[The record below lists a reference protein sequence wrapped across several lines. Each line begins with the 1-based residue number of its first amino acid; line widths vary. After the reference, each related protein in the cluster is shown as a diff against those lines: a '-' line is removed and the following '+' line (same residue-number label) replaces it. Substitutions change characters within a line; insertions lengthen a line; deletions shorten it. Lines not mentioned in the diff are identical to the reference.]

1 MKSFIFVALAA
12 VIAGVAHGTP
22 LSQKHQTHPLE
33 ELGKTW
39 VQVEKVIYTV
49 GAAAK
54 THDATLCINDTIA
67 NMNATVVIVDGNNEL
82 NVPGTQT
89 PADQH
94 CYKFTNVSFP
104 EDKDLVTYELNIHKD
119 GSQFGPLGYL
129 KYTFHKV
136 PKVSTFDCAGK
147 EFNRIAYESSGDAV
161 SGLNQTCLTGTSS
174 NICYLNEN
182 FNISGAGKGSLCLP
196 SQDQVSKEPLIF
208 CQPGTIN
215 KSDMGAHDSNYLDY
229 DGFYAFFNDGNKTVS
244 ASEAILIEDK
254 DFISVTAQADNHVKI
269 SKFAPS
275 TKIYQVC
282 SVKLDKAG
290 GSMQAAYQS
299 SVQDLSVHGQ
309 IGPNNCFISF
319 MNMATDKQYTLD
331 GGSASVSVGCERI
344 QHGGACF
351 SSTECNGTTIL
362 ELEYADKSN
371 AIQVNQDKLTDQ

>member
-1 MKSFIFVALAA
+1 MKSFIFVALVA

-22 LSQKHQTHPLE
+22 LTQKYQTHPLE
-33 ELGKTW
+33 ELGMNM

-54 THDATLCINDTIA
+54 THDVTLCIKETIA
-67 NMNATVVIVDGNNEL
+67 NMSATVVIVDGNNQP

-89 PADQH
+89 PADKH

-104 EDKDLVTYELNIHKD
+104 EDKDLVTYELHVHKD
-119 GSQFGPLGYL
+119 GEQFGPLAYL

-136 PKVSTFDCAGK
+136 PKVSTFTCAGK
-147 EFNRIAYESSGDAV
+147 DYSRITYESSGDAV
-161 SGLNQTCLTGTSS
+161 SGLNQTCLTGT
-174 NICYLNEN
+174 NICYGN
-182 FNISGAGKGSLCLP
+182 FNISGAGNGSLCLP
-196 SQDQVSKEPLIF
+196 SQNQVSKEPEDLIF
-208 CQPGTIN
+208 CQPGTM
-215 KSDMGAHDSNYLDY
+215 KKFEPGAHKSNYLDY
-229 DGFYAFFNDGNKTVS
+229 DGFYAFSDDGKPAS
-244 ASEAILIEDK
+244 ASEAVLIEDGN
-254 DFISVTAQADNHVKI
+254 FASVTAQTDNHVKI

-275 TKIYQVC
+275 TKNYQVC

-290 GSMQAAYQS
+290 GSMLAAFQS

-344 QHGGACF
+344 KQGGACF
-351 SSTECNGTTIL
+351 SSTDCNGKTIL
-362 ELEYADKSN
+362 QLEYADDKGN
-371 AIQVNQDKLTDQ
+371 VIYVNQTKLTDQ

>member
-1 MKSFIFVALAA
+1 MKSFIFVALVA

-22 LSQKHQTHPLE
+22 LTQRFETHPLE
-33 ELGKTW
+33 ELGITM
-39 VQVEKVIYTV
+39 VQVEEIIYTV
-49 GAAAK
+49 GATAK
-54 THDATLCINDTIA
+54 TSDVTLCINETIA
-67 NMNATVVIVDGNNEL
+67 DMSATIVIVDGSSQTD
-82 NVPGTQT
+82 VPGTQT

-104 EDKDLVTYELNIHKD
+104 EDKDLVTYELNLHKD
-119 GSQFGPLGYL
+119 GERFGPLGYL

-136 PKVSTFDCAGK
+136 PKVSAFDCAGK
-147 EFNRIAYESSGDAV
+147 EFNRITYESSGDAV
-161 SGLNQTCLTGTSS
+161 SGQHCLMGTS
-174 NICYLNEN
+174 NICYGN

-196 SQDQVSKEPLIF
+196 SQNQVSKEGLIF

-215 KSDMGAHDSNYLDY
+215 KFEMGAHVSNYLDY
-229 DGFYAFFNDGNKTVS
+229 DGFYAFSDDGKNAS
-244 ASEAILIEDK
+244 ASEAILIEDG
-254 DFISVTAQADNHVKI
+254 DFISVTAQTDNHVKI

-275 TKIYQVC
+275 TKNYHVC

-331 GGSASVSVGCERI
+331 GGKASVSVGCERI

>member
-22 LSQKHQTHPLE
+22 LTQKYQTHPLE
-33 ELGKTW
+33 ELGMNM

-54 THDATLCINDTIA
+54 THDVTLCIKETIA
-67 NMNATVVIVDGNNEL
+67 NMSATVVIVDGNNQP

-94 CYKFTNVSFP
+94 CYMFTNVSFP

-119 GSQFGPLGYL
+119 GEQFGPLGYL

-136 PKVSTFDCAGK
+136 PKVSTFDCAGH
-147 EFNRIAYESSGDAV
+147 EFSRVAYESSGDKV
-161 SGLNQTCLTGTSS
+161 SGQNCLTGTS
-174 NICYLNEN
+174 NICYLNAN

-196 SQDQVSKEPLIF
+196 SQNQVSKENLTF

-215 KSDMGAHDSNYLDY
+215 KVDMGAHDSNYLDY
-229 DGFYAFFNDGNKTVS
+229 DGFYAFSDDDNKTVS
-244 ASEAILIEDK
+244 ASEAILIEDG
-254 DFISVTAQADNHVKI
+254 DFTSVTAQADNKVKI

-275 TKIYQVC
+275 TKNYHVC

-290 GSMQAAYQS
+290 GSMQAAFQS
-299 SVQDLSVHGQ
+299 SVQDLSIHGQ

-319 MNMATDKQYTLD
+319 MNMATTKQYTLD
-331 GGSASVSVGCERI
+331 GGKASVSVGCERI

-351 SSTECNGTTIL
+351 SSTDCNGKTIL

-371 AIQVNQDKLTDQ
+371 VIKVNQTKLTDQ

>member
-1 MKSFIFVALAA
+1 
-12 VIAGVAHGTP
+12 
-22 LSQKHQTHPLE
+22 
-33 ELGKTW
+33 
-39 VQVEKVIYTV
+39 
-49 GAAAK
+49 
-54 THDATLCINDTIA
+54 
-67 NMNATVVIVDGNNEL
+67 VDGNNQP

-94 CYKFTNVSFP
+94 CYMFKNVSFP

-119 GSQFGPLGYL
+119 GEQFGPLGYL

-147 EFNRIAYESSGDAV
+147 EFSRVAYESSGDDV
-161 SGLNQTCLTGTSS
+161 SGQNCLTGTSS
-174 NICYLNEN
+174 NICYPNGN

-196 SQDQVSKEPLIF
+196 SQDQVSKENLTF

-215 KSDMGAHDSNYLDY
+215 KVDMGVHVSNYLDY
-229 DGFYAFFNDGNKTVS
+229 DGFYAFSDDGKTAS
-244 ASEAILIEDK
+244 ASEAVLIEDGN
-254 DFISVTAQADNHVKI
+254 FISVTAQADNHVKI

-275 TKIYQVC
+275 TKNYQVC

-290 GSMQAAYQS
+290 GSMLAAFQS

-344 QHGGACF
+344 KQGGACF
-351 SSTECNGTTIL
+351 SSTDCNGKTIL
-362 ELEYADKSN
+362 QLEYADDKGN
-371 AIQVNQDKLTDQ
+371 VIYVNQTKLTDQ